1 LKTGRRYG
9 KVKKTGRSEAL
20 QMRHFYGWE
29 GASAEIRALY
39 EDLSAIWSRETCAPR
54 LRPDWSPENRTL
66 GQCSITAFLVQDLL
80 GGEVRGVPLPDGS
93 VHCFNE
99 ALGCRFDLTSAQF
112 PNTVLDYENRPEQS
126 REEHFAD
133 DGKRQRYELLKS
145 RLLAAR
151 EARDRK

>member
-1 LKTGRRYG
+1 MSR
-9 KVKKTGRSEAL
+9 
-20 QMRHFYGWE
+20 FYGE
-29 GASAEIRALY
+29 ETAAPEILRLFDELWPLWKIA
-39 EDLSAIWSRETCAPR
+39 TCAPR
-54 LRPDWSPENRTL
+54 LRPDWSEANRPL

-80 GGEVRGVPLPDGS
+80 GGKVRGIPLPDGS

-151 EARDRK
+151 EARERK

>member
-1 LKTGRRYG
+1 
-9 KVKKTGRSEAL
+9 
-20 QMRHFYGWE
+20 MRHFYGWE

-93 VHCFNE
+93 VHCFNVVDGY
-99 ALGCRFDLTSAQF
+99 LFDLTSEQF
-112 PNTVLDYENRPEQS
+112 GEELLDYSDRPLQR
-126 REEHFAD
+126 RETHFAD
-133 DGKRQRYELLKS
+133 EGKRRRYELLKEGLL
-145 RLLAAR
+145 RLRAAR
-151 EARDRK
+151 NGEPTQRTEKERIERCASLR

>member
-1 LKTGRRYG
+1 MSR
-9 KVKKTGRSEAL
+9 
-20 QMRHFYGWE
+20 FYGE
-29 GASAEIRALY
+29 ETAAPEILRLFD
-39 EDLSAIWSRETCAPR
+39 ELWPLWKIDTCAPR
-54 LRPDWSPENRTL
+54 LRPDWSEANRTL

-80 GGEVRGVPLPDGS
+80 GGKVRGIPLPDGS

-151 EARDRK
+151 EARERK